1 MSVVTAVAALAA
13 IGLLFAMD
21 PGGAIAEIGFPD
33 FRELDR
39 RQMAFLGFGTIG
51 VVAAQLVIIVL
62 RLWPKYRPPQ
72 ATEAHRSP
80 WYSGTLQPDSMPA
93 AAVSALGGHMI
104 WNPTMLASIIEMCQ
118 RGTLRIEAI
127 GTTLGFLYRL
137 SWQAP
142 VQYDW
147 ERTICESMPMRATTV
162 DALHEA
168 INKREDAI
176 GDQIGDYLQHRG
188 LFHDNPVRVRRENFG
203 DAIGWGMLAG
213 ALMGVGSGLWA
224 AVWLDQWWANALIGA
239 FTGLVYLMMAPSIPT
254 GMVPTTQRGAHE
266 KSQWL
271 GWQETMAGP
280 APPDARNQADSILPY
295 AVALNVAQPWLNVS
309 DSAPPWF
316 GSGSAS
322 SLQGADLDAAYRGF
336 MHAPEWW
343 LTGRS
348 GDAAKAAAGLGYEA
362 ELELLQLESPDTG
375 KAVHR
380 ETADEIQDIAREP
393 DSQRS
398 SLEGAPSP
406 PSGGYQ
412 QDRGETLI
420 EEPKSGG
427 CLRGCFIRVVSLLG
441 IGALVLVV
449 LFSLDVVSPRVK
461 PCSLDS
467 PRIPTPAQIAVA
479 GDLFRDEC
487 VKVSGTVV
495 FQDADELVVEMNR
508 GEYVQRVNV
517 HDPSE
522 VLEAISPGRVATLAG
537 RLKVEEDG
545 TYAVHFVPDHGS
557 DRGWWRNLRENL
569 QGLF

>member
-13 IGLLFAMD
+13 IGLLFAID
-21 PGGAIAEIGFPD
+21 PGGAIAAIGFPD

-39 RQMAFLGFGTIG
+39 RQQAFLGFGTIG

-93 AAVSALGGHMI
+93 AAVSVLGGHMI

-168 INKREDAI
+168 IEKREDAI

-280 APPDARNQADSILPY
+280 APPDAWNKADSILPY

-427 CLRGCFIRVVSLLG
+427 ASA
-441 IGALVLVV
+441 GA
-449 LFSLDVVSPRVK
+449 S
-461 PCSLDS
+461 
-467 PRIPTPAQIAVA
+467 
-479 GDLFRDEC
+479 
-487 VKVSGTVV
+487 
-495 FQDADELVVEMNR
+495 
-508 GEYVQRVNV
+508 Y
-517 HDPSE
+517 
-522 VLEAISPGRVATLAG
+522 
-537 RLKVEEDG
+537 
-545 TYAVHFVPDHGS
+545 
-557 DRGWWRNLRENL
+557 GW
-569 QGLF
+569 

>member
-1 MSVVTAVAALAA
+1 
-13 IGLLFAMD
+13 
-21 PGGAIAEIGFPD
+21 
-33 FRELDR
+33 
-39 RQMAFLGFGTIG
+39 
-51 VVAAQLVIIVL
+51 
-62 RLWPKYRPPQ
+62 
-72 ATEAHRSP
+72 
-80 WYSGTLQPDSMPA
+80 
-93 AAVSALGGHMI
+93 
-104 WNPTMLASIIEMCQ
+104 
-118 RGTLRIEAI
+118 
-127 GTTLGFLYRL
+127 
-137 SWQAP
+137 
-142 VQYDW
+142 
-147 ERTICESMPMRATTV
+147 
-162 DALHEA
+162 
-168 INKREDAI
+168 
-176 GDQIGDYLQHRG
+176 
-188 LFHDNPVRVRRENFG
+188 
-203 DAIGWGMLAG
+203 
-213 ALMGVGSGLWA
+213 
-224 AVWLDQWWANALIGA
+224 
-239 FTGLVYLMMAPSIPT
+239 
-254 GMVPTTQRGAHE
+254 
-266 KSQWL
+266 
-271 GWQETMAGP
+271 MAGP
-280 APPDARNQADSILPY
+280 APPYARNQADSILPY

-322 SLQGADLDAAYRGF
+322 SLQGADLDAAYHGF
-336 MHAPEWW
+336 MHAPEWY
-343 LTGRS
+343 LGGRS
-348 GDAAKAAAGLGYEA
+348 GDAAKAAAGLGYEV

-412 QDRGETLI
+412 QYRGERLI

-427 CLRGCFIRVVSLLG
+427 CLRGCFIWVVNLLG

-467 PRIPTPAQIAVA
+467 PGIPTPAQIAVA

>member
-13 IGLLFAMD
+13 IGLLFAID
-21 PGGAIAEIGFPD
+21 PGGAIAAIGFPD

-39 RQMAFLGFGTIG
+39 RQLAFLGFGTIG

-104 WNPTMLASIIEMCQ
+104 WSPTMLASIIEMCQ

-127 GTTLGFLYRL
+127 GTTIGFLYRL

-168 INKREDAI
+168 IKKREDAI

-280 APPDARNQADSILPY
+280 APPDARNKADSILPY

-412 QDRGETLI
+412 QDRGERLI

-427 CLRGCFIRVVSLLG
+427 CLRGCFIWVVSLLG

-517 HDPSE
+517 LDPSE